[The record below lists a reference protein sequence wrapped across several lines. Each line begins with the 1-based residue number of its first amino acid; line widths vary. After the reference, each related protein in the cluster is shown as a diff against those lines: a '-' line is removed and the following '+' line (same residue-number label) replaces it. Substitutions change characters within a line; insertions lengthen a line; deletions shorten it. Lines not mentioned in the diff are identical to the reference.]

1 LSRSHMQTHMTAA
14 GHHAEVHDKH
24 IAQGKKKILSI
35 SPCCQGASI
44 GFAAS
49 VSTRM
54 YARL

>member
-1 LSRSHMQTHMTAA
+1 MPTHMTAA

-35 SPCCQGASI
+35 SPCCQGASV